1 MFRRQRRLGK
11 HPVACLYQQLLKF
24 HEVLWDFLR
33 FRHPFVQP
41 VETRLRGVGRSQQR
55 FNSRGCLFTQLL
67 QLPGPL
73 KRVLNNRW
81 FGAMMEA
88 MKQMKQTLLLR
99 IVGTLFVTLAVNGCS
114 TATPIVSEWRN
125 PAQASGSFRR
135 LMIVGPSGDASVQRN
150 FEDEFVAQLAAM
162 GVDALASYRYMP
174 DTGETT
180 ENILKQAAQEARADG
195 LLLMRPVRVEEK
207 TNYPGVGPPI
217 SFGIFGSNVGAEW
230 YGIPGASGPYRY
242 NEYTSETALYD
253 VARNELVWTGTIK
266 GKEPTNVQTAIKS
279 YVQTVTKALAAQDL
293 LPKR

>member
-1 MFRRQRRLGK
+1 
-11 HPVACLYQQLLKF
+11 
-24 HEVLWDFLR
+24 
-33 FRHPFVQP
+33 
-41 VETRLRGVGRSQQR
+41 
-55 FNSRGCLFTQLL
+55 
-67 QLPGPL
+67 
-73 KRVLNNRW
+73 
-81 FGAMMEA
+81 MMEA
-88 MKQMKQTLLLR
+88 MKQTLLLR

-135 LMIVGPSGDASVQRN
+135 LMIVGPSGDASVRRN

-174 DTGETT
+174 DTEGN
-180 ENILKQAAQEARADG
+180 ENLLKRAAQQAGADG

-207 TNYPGVGPPI
+207 TNYPAVGPPI

-253 VARNELVWTGTIK
+253 VARNEMAWTGTLK